1 MDGTRDTETA
11 DVQIMLD
18 SADALD
24 DRLALA
30 GWLRRERGL
39 QGSVHVPPVA
49 PAEGELGAALELLTV
64 SLGSGGIAT
73 VFAGSLATWLQSR
86 RTPTKVRI
94 TITWADRTLE
104 LETGDAAEAEALIR
118 RFLGEDAD
126 GV

>member
-1 MDGTRDTETA
+1 MHGIEDIGMA
-11 DVQIMLD
+11 DVQILVD

-30 GWLRRERGL
+30 EWLRGERGL
-39 QGSVHVPPVA
+39 QGCIHLPPA
-49 PAEGELGAALELLTV
+49 TPAESELGSAIELLTV
-64 SLGSGGIAT
+64 SLGSGGLAT
-73 VFAGSLATWLQSR
+73 VLAGSLATWLQNR

-94 TITWADRTLE
+94 TITRADRTLE

-118 RFLGEDAD
+118 RFLGEDSD